1 MNNDFFNP
9 VEPVKD
15 DIYQSDRYPEVP
27 CPMVPRRKVVR
38 FKISNERD
46 NSQS

>member
-1 MNNDFFNP
+1 MNDDFFNP

-15 DIYQSDRYPEVP
+15 VIYQSDRYAEAP
-27 CPMVPRRKVVR
+27 CPIVPKRKIVR